1 MTSISPDRIPIAI
14 AYELPDDWP
23 DGAGVADDP
32 VIGNPDWLAGCIRH
46 GLAQALPPDA
56 AGQVSLLLTDDAV
69 VRELNRQYRGRDA
82 TTDVLSFSAQHGGH
96 WQGDD
101 EVGGAS
107 DGDGDGDSDGN
118 DGFPLPD
125 GELPPWGEIVIS
137 LPQAVRQANAAGVPL
152 RRELALLLVHGALHL
167 LGYDHY
173 DADER
178 AEMQALERA
187 ALAAIFEAGAA
198 DG

>member
-1 MTSISPDRIPIAI
+1 MTLLSPNRIPVAI

-23 DGAGVADDP
+23 DDAGGADDP
-32 VIGNPDWLAGCIRH
+32 AIGNPDWLAGCIRH

-69 VRELNRQYRGRDA
+69 VRELNRQYRGLDE

-96 WQGDD
+96 WM
-101 EVGGAS
+101 
-107 DGDGDGDSDGN
+107 GDGGGSGDSDGEGDGD
-118 DGFPLPD
+118 DGFPVPD

-137 LPQAVRQANAAGVPL
+137 LPQAVRQADAAGVPL

-173 DADER
+173 DADEQ

-187 ALAAIFEAGAA
+187 ALAAIFPDGQAA
-198 DG
+198 DY

>member
-1 MTSISPDRIPIAI
+1 MLPDRIPIAI
-14 AYELPDDWP
+14 AYELPDGWT
-23 DGAGVADDP
+23 DGAGGGDAP
-32 VIGNPDWLAGCIRH
+32 AIGDSEWLAGCIRH

-69 VRELNRQYRGRDA
+69 VRELNREYRGRDA

-101 EVGGAS
+101 GVG
-107 DGDGDGDSDGN
+107 GDGDADGG

-137 LPQAVRQANAAGVPL
+137 LPQAIRQANAAGVPL

-173 DADER
+173 DADEQ

-187 ALAAIFEAGAA
+187 ALAAIFPDDRAA
-198 DG
+198 DC

>member
-1 MTSISPDRIPIAI
+1 MTPMLPDRISIAI
-14 AYELPDDWP
+14 AYELPDGWT
-23 DGAGVADDP
+23 DGAGGAADPAID
-32 VIGNPDWLAGCIRH
+32 NPDWLAGCIRH

-56 AGQVSLLLTDDAV
+56 AGQVSLLLTDDSV

-96 WQGDD
+96 WMGDD
-101 EVGGAS
+101 GVSG
-107 DGDGDGDSDGN
+107 DGDGDGGDA
-118 DGFPLPD
+118 FPVPD

-137 LPQAVRQANAAGVPL
+137 LPQAIRQADAAGVPL

-173 DADER
+173 DADEQ

-187 ALAAIFEAGAA
+187 ALAAIFEASGA